1 MFKHLLLISSFFLL
15 CFPISSDDSEPT
27 LDCRNTIRPSFPAKR
42 VLMVHVDT
50 NQKVGDSLQA
60 GQVAGTMT
68 PLPEVISK
76 KFETQFRTAEQ
87 LYAEK
92 KFNEAVAV
100 LEPTVKVEKNNP
112 FLWNL
117 YGRALYA
124 ANRKKESFVAYQT
137 LLSIIDADETYFEDG
152 SPNLV
157 VLDAWFLEA
166 YWKIS
171 TLYLDQGEYAKSI
184 FYNRK
189 MLDVVTYAN
198 KHYDP
203 EKMIYNVSALS
214 YLAEAY
220 YFLKIKEANQYY
232 ACETLKLDKDNQ
244 YVFQF
249 LLL

>member
-1 MFKHLLLISSFFLL
+1 MSKHVLILASFFFL
-15 CFPISSDDSEPT
+15 CLPISAEDSKPS

-42 VLMVHVDT
+42 VRMVHVDT

-68 PLPEVISK
+68 PLPDIVSE
-76 KFETQFRTAEQ
+76 KFETQYRNAEQ
-87 LYAEK
+87 LYSEK
-92 KFNEAVAV
+92 KFNEAVAI
-100 LEPTVKVEKNNP
+100 LEPSIKTEKNNP

-117 YGRALYA
+117 YARALYA
-124 ANRKKESFVAYQT
+124 ANRKKESFSAYQR

-152 SPNLV
+152 SPDLV

-171 TLYLDQGEYAKSI
+171 TLYLDQEEYAKSI

-198 KHYDP
+198 KLYDP

-220 YFLKIKEANQYY
+220 YFLKIKEANQFYV
-232 ACETLKLDKDNQ
+232 CETLKLDKDNQ
-244 YVFQF
+244 YVLQF
-249 LLL
+249 LLQ